1 MAYQISELKINPNAD
16 FDSEQIRT
24 RRIFLALKIKAI
36 ANDYLT
42 EHEKEFFYGGVKY
55 SLLDDGKIEDYECCD
70 NPKFKFIYLT
80 HARDIN
86 GFKKNK
92 VTKPIRNFE
101 YIVKRKEI
109 KKDLYYLT
117 KKAREWKM
125 IVKTNFH
132 KEVLLQ
138 HSVKETREDLKELRK
153 LPKYKNNIQG
163 IHTPSYIAKENSIL
177 LNSKWLYCVALEI
190 FESLDS
196 SDFISEINGIKIEFN
211 EYSLIHIVNRHF
223 AKILKQYDTKKSFH
237 YDLFKPRILSTQIKE
252 IITFIDSSTLL
263 KDKAIDKIAFQ
274 IDGIDY
280 IIYTSEKVRG
290 NAIYRRLNT
299 FFPVDNINDKN
310 ILIENYNLESLN
322 ERFSVYVPI

>member
-1 MAYQISELKINPNAD
+1 MTYQVSELRINPNVD
-16 FDSEQIRT
+16 FYSEQFRT
-24 RRIFLALKIKAI
+24 RKIFEALKVKAI

-80 HARDIN
+80 YARNIN

-101 YIVKRKEI
+101 YVVKKKEI
-109 KKDLYYLT
+109 KQDLYYLT
-117 KKAREWKM
+117 KKAREWKK
-125 IVKTNFH
+125 IVKTNIH
-132 KEVLLQ
+132 QEALLQ
-138 HSVKETREDLKELRK
+138 HSVKETREELKELRK

-163 IHTPSYIAKENSIL
+163 IYTPSYIAKENAIL

-190 FESLDS
+190 FESLDP
-196 SDFISEINGIKIEFN
+196 SDFISQINVIRIEFD
-211 EYSLIHIVNRHF
+211 EYSLIHIINRHF
-223 AKILKQYDTKKSFH
+223 AKVLKQFDTKKSFH

-252 IITFIDSSTLL
+252 IITVIDNSTLL

-274 IDGIDY
+274 IDGVDY
-280 IIYTSEKVRG
+280 IIYTSEKMRG
-290 NAIYRRLNT
+290 NEIYRRLNT

-310 ILIENYNLESLN
+310 ILIENYNLERLS
-322 ERFSVYVPI
+322 ERFSVYVPL